1 MKKQETGTPMVKRVN
16 QSDRRDIPIG
26 HPVEP
31 KNVASFEGDLYRN
44 ETISGDV
51 VFIHGNLHLGSKV

>member
-1 MKKQETGTPMVKRVN
+1 MVKRVN